1 MQNGISIYPGL
12 DNTLP
17 ENLAL
22 IETAAPL
29 GIRRLFTSLHIPE
42 TDPTALKRDLGI
54 LLQAARAHRMEII
67 SDVSPATRSLLGLRE
82 FSLSAFRMLGIT
94 TLRLDD
100 GFTVEDIARLS
111 HNTQHIRLQLNA
123 STMTP
128 RLLQSLLDA
137 KADLTHIDALHNFY
151 PRTGTGLSEETLVR
165 KTNLLHKAG
174 IRVGAFLP
182 TQDGRRR
189 SPLQDGLPT
198 LEDHRTMATP
208 LAARHLVALGI
219 DSIFLADALPTE
231 RELQAIASLPDDR
244 ITLAIDLCTQDPAQ
258 KELLSRTFTARLDEA
273 RDAVRAQE
281 SRHLLTGSIAPEHTA
296 ARPRGTI
303 TIDNSDYGRYM
314 GELEILKRNLP
325 ADPRVN
331 VAAHLQKSDRF
342 LLRYLSPGRKFS
354 FSFPEKNDIIKRI
367 ERKGHEPS

>member
-1 MQNGISIYPGL
+1 MIFLQNGISIYPGL
-12 DNTLP
+12 DNTP
-17 ENLAL
+17 EENLAL
-22 IETAAPL
+22 IETAAAA
-29 GIRRLFTSLHIPE
+29 GITRVFTSLHIPE
-42 TDPTALKRDLGI
+42 SDTHALKKEIGTLLG
-54 LLQAARAHRMEII
+54 AARAHHMEVI
-67 SDVSPATRSLLGLRE
+67 SDVSPKTLELLGLKE
-82 FSLSAFRMLGIT
+82 FRPSAFRMLGIT

-100 GFTVEDIARLS
+100 GFTVEDIAHLS

-128 RLLQSLLDA
+128 HLLQSLLDA

-189 SPLQDGLPT
+189 SPLKDGLPT

-303 TIDNSDYGRYM
+303 TIDNSPPRRPTRQRRRPPS
-314 GELEILKRNLP
+314 EKRPLP
-325 ADPRVN
+325 PPLPLPRT
-331 VAAHLQKSDRF
+331 QIFFQFS
-342 LLRYLSPGRKFS
+342 RK
-354 FSFPEKNDIIKRI
+354 K
-367 ERKGHEPS
+367 